1 MSSGAAFD
9 AKEQV
14 KRATDI
20 VELAS
25 EYLRLQRA
33 GRGYKAICPWHDDS
47 RPSLQI
53 NPDRQSFK
61 CWVCDIGGDV
71 FQFVMKMDGISFPE
85 ALKLLA
91 DKAGI
96 TIQPQRSS
104 RPAGQAAG
112 DAEDKQTLYRAMAWA
127 EQQYHQ
133 CLLHAPE
140 AEPARRY
147 LAERRIDPDSISRFR
162 LGFAPDAWDWLL
174 NRARGASLSPRVL
187 ETVGLVAARQ
197 NGPGHYD
204 RFRGRVLFP
213 IRDPQGR
220 SVALG
225 GRVLPG
231 PAANETAKYINSPET
246 PLFSKNRMLY
256 GLDVARPALL
266 KSRSALVMEGYTDCV
281 IAQQCGFPNAV
292 AVLGTALGERHIR
305 LLRGTVDRIYLT
317 LDGDEA
323 GMRRTNEV
331 LELFVAEQV
340 DLRIVT
346 LPDDLDPADFLLE
359 RGAEAFQQHLDSAVD
374 ALEHKFQTATR
385 GRTDQ
390 GTHAADEAVEFVLST
405 VAKAPRTRLGT
416 TNLREDHILQRLQH
430 RFGVSEERLR
440 ARLRDLRQPSRRTA
454 SGPSAAAP
462 APLTEEQHYLAQA
475 ERWLLEILI
484 QAPELLPQ
492 ARARLAIQQL
502 PTPAMRR
509 IYASMCE
516 LADGPEELTF
526 DRLMLRFD
534 EPELQ
539 SLLVSLDEDGRM
551 KQRSDLT
558 GETANLLDAF
568 ERHEAQRRA
577 RSEIAALRDHRV
589 DADQEL
595 AVLRNALA
603 SKRQQAK
610 GIKDEG

>member
-1 MSSGAAFD
+1 VSSGAAFD
-9 AKEQV
+9 AKEEV

-20 VELAS
+20 VELVGQ
-25 EYLRLQRA
+25 YLRLQRA
-33 GRGYKAICPWHDDS
+33 GRGYKALCPWHDDS

-61 CWVCDIGGDV
+61 CWVCDVGGDV

-96 TIQPQRSS
+96 PLQRNS
-104 RPAGQAAG
+104 RPANQITG

-147 LAERRIDPDSISRFR
+147 LAQRRIDPDSIGRFR

-197 NGPGHYD
+197 NGPGYYD
-204 RFRGRVLFP
+204 RFRSRVLFP

-256 GLDVARPALL
+256 GLDVARAALL
-266 KSRSALVMEGYTDCV
+266 KSRAALVMEGYTDCL
-281 IAQQCGFPNAV
+281 IAQQCGFSNAV

-331 LELFVAEQV
+331 LELFVAEQI

-359 RGAEAFQQHLDSAVD
+359 RGAAAFQHYLDNAVD

-385 GRTDQ
+385 GHADQ
-390 GTHAADEAVEFVLST
+390 GTHAADEAVEFVLAT
-405 VAKAPRTRLGT
+405 IAKAPRTRLGT
-416 TNLREDHILQRLQH
+416 TNLREDHILQRLAH
-430 RFGVSEERLR
+430 RFGISDERLR
-440 ARLRDLRQPSRRTA
+440 ARLRDLRQPSRRSPA
-454 SGPSAAAP
+454 GPPGPSP
-462 APLTEEQHYLAQA
+462 ASLTEEQRYLAQA
-475 ERWLLEILI
+475 ERWLLEVLL

-492 ARARLAIQQL
+492 ARARLTIEQL

-509 IYASMCE
+509 IFACLCE
-516 LADGPEELTF
+516 LADLGVEPTF

-539 SLLVSLDEDGRM
+539 NLLVGLDEDGRM
-551 KQRSDLT
+551 KQRADLA
-558 GETANLLDAF
+558 GELCNLLDAF
-568 ERHEAQRRA
+568 ERHEAERRA

-603 SKRQQAK
+603 SKRQQNK
-610 GIKDEG
+610 GLKDGG